1 MTEAQKSW
9 TGSGATSPSGR
20 CLWKDRVSR
29 TRCPPAQ
36 TRSAAAAASA
46 ATLLALMAGFTISQK
61 LTNFDADPATT
72 AGPSNVLALAGSPAA
87 IPEVLENKARAAL
100 EPSVGSLGGATFVA
114 GDDTLKPLPVSEYAR
129 ARFMYVDFGEDPD
142 HTWRL
147 YLTHGGFGDTGTSIP
162 CGDSVERGLL
172 LACESTIAKGGI
184 AIDVTVLASIRDH
197 VIGAWS
203 QVDQRSLTTRDLPN
217 VRLQRRVQ
225 VTRPDRTV
233 VSVREQIFG
242 PASLSA
248 DAVFDTSVD
257 TMTRLADDPAL
268 RLPH

>member
-1 MTEAQKSW
+1 
-9 TGSGATSPSGR
+9 
-20 CLWKDRVSR
+20 
-29 TRCPPAQ
+29 
-36 TRSAAAAASA
+36 
-46 ATLLALMAGFTISQK
+46 
-61 LTNFDADPATT
+61 
-72 AGPSNVLALAGSPAA
+72 
-87 IPEVLENKARAAL
+87 
-100 EPSVGSLGGATFVA
+100 
-114 GDDTLKPLPVSEYAR
+114 
-129 ARFMYVDFGEDPD
+129 MYVDFGEDPD

-184 AIDVTVLASIRDH
+184 AIDVTVLASIRNH

-268 RLPH
+268 RLHIEPSAPRQPTRGCRSPPASSTANPDPHLPRSRACNRGVAAPGMPARIARGRREPEPLTTSTVRAPSWIRKG